1 MNDTMYNKK
10 VGNFGEMLVITYLE
24 NLNYK
29 IIDKNYFTKYGEIDI
44 IAKDNDEY
52 VFIEVKTRTSNKYG
66 RPAEAVN
73 NNKERNIENASRVYI
88 YLNKLENQYVRYDVI
103 EVYFLNKNKYYINH
117 LKNNFF

>member
-103 EVYFLNKNKYYINH
+103 EVYFLNKNYYINH